1 MQPSLSHIRTKENLV
16 GVLDGKVAI
25 VTGAGRL
32 RGIGRATCSGARS
45 PGADVV
51 VTGTGRDP
59 ATFPADEKAVNWNDV
74 HSTVEQ
80 IEAQGRRGLAF
91 IGDISQQADVTRM
104 MQQTLATLAGL
115 TFWSIMPRSPG
126 R

>member
-1 MQPSLSHIRTKENLV
+1 M

-32 RGIGRATCSGARS
+32 RGIGRATAVTLAAQ
-45 PGADVV
+45 GADVV

-59 ATFPADEKAVNWNDV
+59 TTFPADEKAVNWHDV

-104 MQQTLATLAGL
+104 VQQTLATLGPHRH
-115 TFWSIMPRSPG
+115 SG
-126 R
+126 Q